1 MALSLRMPATSGRW
15 GPACRVKG
23 TADNTMPFDEEKL
36 QLVREFLQREFRS
49 CVCRDYFDFDRNA
62 QVFVMEAPRVR
73 QTLVVPSATFENP
86 DFARL
91 LNWRFVTVLA
101 VADGVPVTLT
111 SEGPR

>member
-1 MALSLRMPATSGRW
+1 
-15 GPACRVKG
+15 
-23 TADNTMPFDEEKL
+23 
-36 QLVREFLQREFRS
+36 
-49 CVCRDYFDFDRNA
+49 VCRDYFDLEKNA
-62 QVFVMEAPRVR
+62 QVFVMEGPRVR

-111 SEGPR
+111 PSSAGGSTPGPASG